1 MIQSLNILERA
12 SKRVEAEH
20 QDDFDALVQD
30 EFSDG
35 GIVDIRSS
43 KELKI
48 LLNRN
53 EFESETIPNISNQTE
68 FERKE
73 CKLESRR
80 LFVIQFAAEW
90 CGLCKS
96 IQPMVDVSFNKINT
110 WWLLLLCI
118 LIWDTFAVTDTY
130 FVFLGIS

>member
-1 MIQSLNILERA
+1 MNILERA

-20 QDDFDALVQD
+20 QDDFDARVQD

-43 KELKI
+43 KELKT

-53 EFESETIPNISNQTE
+53 ESETIPSISNQTE
-68 FERKE
+68 FEKKE

-90 CGLCKS
+90 CGLCRS
-96 IQPMVDVSFNKINT
+96 IQPVVDVSFNKINT

-118 LIWDTFAVTDTY
+118 SLNMGHICRD
-130 FVFLGIS
+130 

>member
-1 MIQSLNILERA
+1 MNILERA

-43 KELKI
+43 KELKT

-110 WWLLLLCI
+110 WLPLLLCI
-118 LIWDTFAVTDTY
+118 
-130 FVFLGIS
+130 

>member
-1 MIQSLNILERA
+1 MQNPKENYHFCKLSTIYLIQSLNILERA

-20 QDDFDALVQD
+20 QDDFDARVQD

-43 KELKI
+43 KELKT

-73 CKLESRR
+73 CKLESRW

-110 WWLLLLCI
+110 WLPLLLCI
-118 LIWDTFAVTDTY
+118 
-130 FVFLGIS
+130 

>member
-1 MIQSLNILERA
+1 MNILERA

-20 QDDFDALVQD
+20 QDDFDARVQD

-35 GIVDIRSS
+35 DIVDIRSS
-43 KELKI
+43 KELKT

-53 EFESETIPNISNQTE
+53 EFESETIPNMLNQTE

-96 IQPMVDVSFNKINT
+96 IQPMVDVSFNKNQYMLAI
-110 WWLLLLCI
+110 I
-118 LIWDTFAVTDTY
+118 IMY
-130 FVFLGIS
+130 FT